1 MKKILTL
8 AVVLMTTIALSAQEK
23 KDVTK
28 FLGIPVDGYKSEM
41 ISKLKAK
48 GFTSTS
54 HDKNVLEGEFN
65 GKDVELHVVTNNNK
79 VYRIMVADKNYVSE
93 TSIRIRFNNLLNQFE
108 NNSNY
113 FGDSNNEYI
122 ADDENISYNINVKN
136 KRYEVIFYQGFTP
149 FIKELEST
157 LEKKYGIKNPM
168 DLLENENLSQSEK
181 KIALEYTT
189 SYIKDYLDN
198 TLYNNKVWFMID
210 ENYGKYRILMF
221 YDNCYNQAN
230 GEDL

>member
-1 MKKILTL
+1 
-8 AVVLMTTIALSAQEK
+8 MTTIALFAQEK

-54 HDKNVLEGEFN
+54 YDKNVLEGEFN
-65 GKDVELHVVTNNNK
+65 GQDVELHVVTNNNK

-108 NNSNY
+108 NNSKY
-113 FGDSNNEYI
+113 IGDSNKPISE
-122 ADDENISYNINVKN
+122 DEDLGYEIIVKG
-136 KRYEVIFYQGFTP
+136 KRYEATFYQNG
-149 FIKELEST
+149 
-157 LEKKYGIKNPM
+157 
-168 DLLENENLSQSEK
+168 DW
-181 KIALEYTT
+181 
-189 SYIKDYLDN
+189 
-198 TLYNNKVWFMID
+198 NKSVWFMIAD
-210 ENYGKYRILMF
+210 FSGKYGIIMY

>member
-8 AVVLMTTIALSAQEK
+8 AAVLMTTIALFAQEK

-54 HDKNVLEGEFN
+54 RDKNILEGEFN

-79 VYRIMVADKNYVSE
+79 VYRIYLEDKNHVSE
-93 TSIRIRFNNLLNQFE
+93 SDIRIRFNNLLNQFE
-108 NNSNY
+108 NNSKY
-113 FGDSNNEYI
+113 IGDSNKPISE
-122 ADDENISYNINVKN
+122 DEDLDYEIRVKD
-136 KRYEVIFYQGFTP
+136 KRYEAIFYQEVPETDSTA
-149 FIKELEST
+149 IQKELESV
-157 LEKKYGIKNPM
+157 LEKKYGVKKVE
-168 DLLENENLSQSEK
+168 DLSEDEK
-181 KIALEYTT
+181 MEASKYIQNYVYDLFSSAL
-189 SYIKDYLDN
+189 N
-198 TLYNNKVWFMID
+198 RQVWFMIN
-210 ENYGKYRILMF
+210 ERYGEYRILMF
-221 YDNCYNQAN
+221 YDNCYNKAN

>member
-28 FLGIPVDGYKSEM
+28 FLGIPIDGYKSEM

-54 HDKNVLEGEFN
+54 RDKNILEGEFN

-79 VYRIMVADKNYVSE
+79 VYRIYLEDKNHVSE
-93 TSIRIRFNNLLNQFE
+93 SDIRIRFNNLLNQFE
-108 NNSNY
+108 NNSKY
-113 FGDSNNEYI
+113 IGYSNKPIPE
-122 ADDENISYNINVKN
+122 DEDLGYEIRVKD
-136 KRYEVIFYQGFTP
+136 KRYEAIFYQVDTTATK
-149 FIKELEST
+149 KELERV
-157 LEKKYGIKNPM
+157 LEKKYGVKKVE
-168 DLLENENLSQSEK
+168 DLPEDK
-181 KIALEYTT
+181 KMEASKYIQNYAYDLFSSAL
-189 SYIKDYLDN
+189 N
-198 TLYNNKVWFMID
+198 RQVWFMID
-210 ENYGKYRILMF
+210 ERYGEYRILMF

>member
-1 MKKILTL
+1 MKRMKKILTL
-8 AVVLMTTIALSAQEK
+8 AVVLMTSIALFAQEK

-28 FLGIPVDGYKSEM
+28 FLGIPIDGYKSEM

-79 VYRIMVADKNYVSE
+79 VYRIHLVDKNHVSE
-93 TSIRIRFNNLLNQFE
+93 TNIRIRFNTLLSQFE
-108 NNSNY
+108 NNSKY
-113 FGDSNNEYI
+113 IGDSNKPISE
-122 ADDENISYNINVKN
+122 DEDLGYEIRVKD
-136 KRYEVIFYQGFTP
+136 KRYEAIFYQVDTTATK
-149 FIKELEST
+149 KELERV
-157 LEKKYGIKNPM
+157 LEKKYGVKKVE
-168 DLLENENLSQSEK
+168 DLPEDK
-181 KIALEYTT
+181 KMEASKYIQNYAYDLFSSAL
-189 SYIKDYLDN
+189 N
-198 TLYNNKVWFMID
+198 RQVWFMID
-210 ENYGKYRILMF
+210 ERYGEYRILMF

>member
-8 AVVLMTTIALSAQEK
+8 AVVLMTTIALFAQEK

-54 HDKNVLEGEFN
+54 RDKNILEGEFN

-79 VYRIMVADKNYVSE
+79 VYRIAVVDKNYVSE

-108 NNSNY
+108 NNSK
-113 FGDSNNEYI
+113 YI
-122 ADDENISYNINVKN
+122 GYGNKAISEDEDLGYNITVKD
-136 KRYEVIFYQGFTP
+136 KRYEASFYQDG
-149 FIKELEST
+149 
-157 LEKKYGIKNPM
+157 
-168 DLLENENLSQSEK
+168 DW
-181 KIALEYTT
+181 
-189 SYIKDYLDN
+189 
-198 TLYNNKVWFMID
+198 NKSVWFMIFD
-210 ENYGKYRILMF
+210 QYGKYYIIMY
-221 YDNCYNQAN
+221 YDNKLNEAN

>member
-1 MKKILTL
+1 MKKTLTL
-8 AVVLMTTIALSAQEK
+8 AVVLMTTIALFAQEK

-54 HDKNVLEGEFN
+54 RDKNILEGEFN
-65 GKDVELHVVTNNNK
+65 GQDIELHVVTNNNK
-79 VYRIMVADKNYVSE
+79 VYRIYLEDKNHVSE

-108 NNSNY
+108 NNSKY
-113 FGDSNNEYI
+113 IGYSNKPISE
-122 ADDENISYNINVKN
+122 DEDLGYEIRVKD
-136 KRYEVIFYQGFTP
+136 KRYQAIFYQVP
-149 FIKELEST
+149 EASDSIAIQKELESV
-157 LEKKYGIKNPM
+157 LEKKYGVKKVE
-168 DLLENENLSQSEK
+168 DLSEDEK
-181 KIALEYTT
+181 MEASKYIQNYVYDLFSSAL
-189 SYIKDYLDN
+189 N
-198 TLYNNKVWFMID
+198 RQVWFMID
-210 ENYGKYRILMF
+210 ERYGEYRILMF

>member
-1 MKKILTL
+1 MKKVLTL
-8 AVVLMTTIALSAQEK
+8 AVVLMTSIALFAQEK

-28 FLGIPVDGYKSEM
+28 FLGIPIDGYKSEM

-79 VYRIMVADKNYVSE
+79 VYRIMVADKNYVRE

-113 FGDSNNEYI
+113 FGDSNKPISE
-122 ADDENISYNINVKN
+122 DEDLGYEIRVKD
-136 KRYEVIFYQGFTP
+136 KRYEAIFYQVDTTATK
-149 FIKELEST
+149 KELERV
-157 LEKKYGIKNPM
+157 LEKKYGVKKVE
-168 DLLENENLSQSEK
+168 DLPEDK
-181 KIALEYTT
+181 KMEASKYIQNYVYDLFSSAL
-189 SYIKDYLDN
+189 N
-198 TLYNNKVWFMID
+198 RQVWFMIN
-210 ENYGKYRILMF
+210 ERYGEYRILMF

>member
-1 MKKILTL
+1 MKRMKKILTL

-54 HDKNVLEGEFN
+54 RDKNILEGEFN

-79 VYRIMVADKNYVSE
+79 VYRIAVVDKNYTTE
-93 TSIRIRFNNLLNQFE
+93 TSIRIRFNTLISQFE
-108 NNSNY
+108 NNSKY
-113 FGDSNNEYI
+113 IGFGNKTISE
-122 ADDENISYNINVKN
+122 DENLSYEISVND
-136 KRYEVIFYQGFTP
+136 KRYEAIFYQNG
-149 FIKELEST
+149 
-157 LEKKYGIKNPM
+157 
-168 DLLENENLSQSEK
+168 DW
-181 KIALEYTT
+181 
-189 SYIKDYLDN
+189 
-198 TLYNNKVWFMID
+198 NKSVWFMID
-210 ENYGKYRILMF
+210 NNYGKYGIMMF

>member
-54 HDKNVLEGEFN
+54 RDKNILEGEFN

-79 VYRIMVADKNYVSE
+79 VYRIYLEDKNHVSE
-93 TSIRIRFNNLLNQFE
+93 SDIRIRFNNLLNQFE
-108 NNSNY
+108 NNSKY
-113 FGDSNNEYI
+113 FGTDNEYI
-122 ADDENISYNINVKN
+122 ADDENISYNITVKN
-136 KRYEVIFYQGFTP
+136 KRYQAVFYQKSGS
-149 FIKELEST
+149 ID
-157 LEKKYGIKNPM
+157 LEKKYGVTNPEDLPEDKKVEYLKNCM
-168 DLLENENLSQSEK
+168 NDF
-181 KIALEYTT
+181 
-189 SYIKDYLDN
+189 LDMFN
-198 TLYNNKVWFMID
+198 RQVWFMIS
-210 ENYGKYRILMF
+210 EYCGKYYISMY
-221 YDNCYNQAN
+221 YDNKLNQAN

>member
-54 HDKNVLEGEFN
+54 RDKNILEGEFN

-79 VYRIMVADKNYVSE
+79 VYRIAVVDKNYTTE
-93 TSIRIRFNNLLNQFE
+93 TSIRIRFNTLISQFE
-108 NNSNY
+108 NNSKY
-113 FGDSNNEYI
+113 IGFGNKTISE
-122 ADDENISYNINVKN
+122 DENLSYEISVND
-136 KRYEVIFYQGFTP
+136 KRYEAIFYQNG
-149 FIKELEST
+149 
-157 LEKKYGIKNPM
+157 
-168 DLLENENLSQSEK
+168 DW
-181 KIALEYTT
+181 
-189 SYIKDYLDN
+189 
-198 TLYNNKVWFMID
+198 NKSVWFMID
-210 ENYGKYRILMF
+210 NNYGKYGIMMF

>member
-8 AVVLMTTIALSAQEK
+8 AVVLMTTIALFAQEK

-54 HDKNVLEGEFN
+54 RDKNILEGEFN
-65 GKDVELHVVTNNNK
+65 GQDVELHVVTNNNK

-93 TSIRIRFNNLLNQFE
+93 TSIRIRFNNLISQFE
-108 NNSNY
+108 NNSKY
-113 FGDSNNEYI
+113 FGSNEYI
-122 ADDENISYNINVKN
+122 SEDEDLRYNITVKD
-136 KRYEVIFYQGFTP
+136 KRYQASFYQESGS
-149 FIKELEST
+149 IVSYLE
-157 LEKKYGIKNPM
+157 EKYGVTNIQ
-168 DLLENENLSQSEK
+168 DLPEDK
-181 KIALEYTT
+181 KMEASIYIQNYAFDLFSSAL
-189 SYIKDYLDN
+189 N
-198 TLYNNKVWFMID
+198 RQVWFMID
-210 ENYGKYRILMF
+210 ERYGEYRILMY

>member
-1 MKKILTL
+1 MKRMKKILTL
-8 AVVLMTTIALSAQEK
+8 AVVLMTTIALFAQEK

-54 HDKNVLEGEFN
+54 RDKNILEGEFN

-108 NNSNY
+108 NNSKY
-113 FGDSNNEYI
+113 IGDSNKPISE
-122 ADDENISYNINVKN
+122 DEDLDYEIRVKD
-136 KRYEVIFYQGFTP
+136 KRYEAIFYQEVPETDSTA
-149 FIKELEST
+149 IQKELESV
-157 LEKKYGIKNPM
+157 LEKKYGVKKVE
-168 DLLENENLSQSEK
+168 DLSEDK
-181 KIALEYTT
+181 KMEASNYIQNYVYDLFSSAL
-189 SYIKDYLDN
+189 N
-198 TLYNNKVWFMID
+198 RQVWFMID
-210 ENYGKYRILMF
+210 ERYGEYRILMF

>member
-8 AVVLMTTIALSAQEK
+8 AVVLMTTIALFAQEK

-54 HDKNVLEGEFN
+54 RDKNILEGEFN
-65 GKDVELHVVTNNNK
+65 GQDVELHVVTNNNK
-79 VYRIMVADKNYVSE
+79 VYRIMVADKNYVNE
-93 TSIRIRFNNLLNQFE
+93 TNIRIRFNNLLNQFE
-108 NNSNY
+108 NNSKY
-113 FGDSNNEYI
+113 IGYSNKPISE
-122 ADDENISYNINVKN
+122 DEDLGYEIRVKD
-136 KRYEVIFYQGFTP
+136 KRYEASFYQNG
-149 FIKELEST
+149 
-157 LEKKYGIKNPM
+157 
-168 DLLENENLSQSEK
+168 DW
-181 KIALEYTT
+181 
-189 SYIKDYLDN
+189 
-198 TLYNNKVWFMID
+198 NKSVWFMID
-210 ENYGKYRILMF
+210 ERYGEYRILMF

>member
-8 AVVLMTTIALSAQEK
+8 AVVLMTTIALFAQEK

-54 HDKNVLEGEFN
+54 RDKNILEGEFN

-79 VYRIMVADKNYVSE
+79 VYRIYLEDKNHVSE
-93 TSIRIRFNNLLNQFE
+93 SDIRIRFNNLLNQFE
-108 NNSNY
+108 NNSKY
-113 FGDSNNEYI
+113 IGYSNKPIPE
-122 ADDENISYNINVKN
+122 DEDLGYEIRVKD
-136 KRYEVIFYQGFTP
+136 KRYEAIFYQVDTTATK
-149 FIKELEST
+149 KELERV
-157 LEKKYGIKNPM
+157 LEKKYGVKKVE
-168 DLLENENLSQSEK
+168 DLPEDK
-181 KIALEYTT
+181 KMEASKYIQNYAYDLFSSAL
-189 SYIKDYLDN
+189 N
-198 TLYNNKVWFMID
+198 RQVWFMID
-210 ENYGKYRILMF
+210 ERYGEYRILMF